1 LEFDGYTLFKNI
13 FFTLILSPGGDM
25 SYKAACAVMVF
36 LFGFIGLSF
45 GQEKTVTITTLVDFA
60 PYCFT
65 KKDAVEK
72 SSELILPGSD
82 SSQLQ
87 GYSWD
92 VVRESFQEMGY
103 TIILK
108 IAPWSR
114 AMNYVQKGKA
124 DVIFPA
130 IKTIKREKIFYYSKT
145 AVDETNIVIYFSDD
159 SKIKMPKGLESLKNR
174 SIAHVRG
181 WAYGKKWEADRG
193 IIKESTDSILQSFK
207 MLDKKYVVG
216 VVGYENAFDC
226 KLQTTKIFNQYKK
239 SNAIDHVADYLIG
252 KKGNTASIDLVNDF
266 DFGKKKIA
274 ANGILDEI
282 NKKWKWIHP

>member
-1 LEFDGYTLFKNI
+1 MNFK
-13 FFTLILSPGGDM
+13 SV
-25 SYKAACAVMVF
+25 CAVMIF
-36 LFGFIGLSF
+36 LFGFTCLSF

-60 PYCFT
+60 PYCFK
-65 KKDAVEK
+65 KKDAVDK
-72 SSELILPGSD
+72 PSELIPPGSD

-92 VVRESFQEMGY
+92 VVKESYHEMGY

-130 IKTIKREKIFYYSKT
+130 IKTIKREEIFYYSKK
-145 AVDETNIVIYFSDD
+145 AVDETNIVIYFSTD
-159 SKIKMPKGLESLKNR
+159 SDMQIPKGLDSLKSKR
-174 SIAHVRG
+174 IAHVRG

-193 IIKESTDSILQSFK
+193 IIKESTDSILQGFK
-207 MLDKKYVVG
+207 MLDKNYVFG

-226 KLQTTKIFNQYKK
+226 KLQTMKILNKYKK
-239 SNAIDHVADYLIG
+239 SPAIDHVADYLIG
-252 KKGNTASIDLVNDF
+252 KKGSAASVNLVNDF
-266 DFGKKKIA
+266 DLGKKKIV
-274 ANGILDEI
+274 ANGKLAEI
-282 NKKWKWIHP
+282 NKKWKWITP